1 MTTDD
6 GHCMIRQNRSNDESE
21 NDRMTSLHSTIWLML
36 IACLFPYLF
45 SKIALYYSG
54 YDVKQHGG
62 NPRSHLNQST
72 GIASRANAVQQNSFE
87 ILPIF
92 LSALMM
98 AEYLVIN
105 DRIVLI
111 LGVAFLILRTC
122 YAICYLLDYPR
133 LRSLFWSMALACPLA
148 LFALCLRI

>member
-1 MTTDD
+1 M
-6 GHCMIRQNRSNDESE
+6 N
-21 NDRMTSLHSTIWLML
+21 SLHSTIWLML
-36 IACLFPYLF
+36 IACVFPYIF

-54 YDVKQHGG
+54 YDIKKHGG
-62 NPRSHLNQST
+62 NPREYLNQST

-87 ILPIF
+87 VLPIF
-92 LSALMM
+92 LSVLIM
-98 AEYLVIN
+98 AEYLVVN
-105 DRIVLI
+105 DRLVFI

-122 YAICYLLDYPR
+122 YAVCYLLDYPR